1 MTAQTRIRHRILP
14 LLAAFGLV
22 AAFTQ
27 PAGATT
33 VTPVFVP
40 GNPSCASLGYAFGF
54 KVDPP
59 NAGTYSIDGI
69 NTVTVTTD
77 GVSFDWSSTLEMD
90 AVISKGGPNANV
102 FVYDPPA
109 EATSD
114 TGLASPINPNTGKPY
129 GLSHIDFCFDYEVK
143 VTKDAHTSF
152 TRSYQW
158 SIDKSVAPEAWN
170 LFTGDNGTS
179 LYSIAVA
186 RTGFTDSAWAVA
198 GTITIHNPSPYAAN
212 ITSVADVVSAGIPAT
227 VDCGVSFPYSLAGDG
242 TLECSYQT
250 ALPDGSN
257 RVNTATATTTGTVKS
272 GSGTAAVTF
281 GAPTTEVNASVNV
294 ADSNG
299 GSWAFNDSGVVTY
312 PRTFACNGDQ
322 GIHGNTATIVQT
334 GQSDSASVAVQ
345 CYGLQVSKDAR
356 TSLTRTWSWT
366 IAKSADQT
374 NVLLTPGQQFLVNY
388 QVSLGATSTDSDWMA
403 RGTITVV
410 NPNPLRGALLQSVT
424 DLAGTIAGTV
434 NCSVSFPYL
443 LGPGGT
449 LSCPYTASL
458 PSAAPRTNTGTA
470 TLQSFSYAPD
480 GTGTP
485 GATTSFSGTAAI
497 NFSGATVS
505 KIDECVDVTDSLQ
518 GTLGTVCE
526 NTAPGTFRYSRYVGP
541 FTSPGQCGAQEVKN
555 TATFI
560 AGDTGATRDSSWT
573 VHVMVACSQGCTLT
587 PGYWKTH
594 SRQGPAPYDDTWLQL
609 GPPQESKPFFVS
621 GKTWYQALWTP
632 PAGNAYYIL
641 AHAYIA
647 TSLNALNG
655 ASMPPEVQAAWNE
668 ATALFSSWTP
678 AQVGAQ
684 KGNQQPR
691 KRFLELAGLLD
702 MYNNGLLGPGHC
714 SE

>member
-1 MTAQTRIRHRILP
+1 
-14 LLAAFGLV
+14 
-22 AAFTQ
+22 
-27 PAGATT
+27 
-33 VTPVFVP
+33 
-40 GNPSCASLGYAFGF
+40 
-54 KVDPP
+54 
-59 NAGTYSIDGI
+59 
-69 NTVTVTTD
+69 
-77 GVSFDWSSTLEMD
+77 
-90 AVISKGGPNANV
+90 
-102 FVYDPPA
+102 
-109 EATSD
+109 
-114 TGLASPINPNTGKPY
+114 
-129 GLSHIDFCFDYEVK
+129 EVK

-152 TRSYQW
+152 TRTWQW
-158 SIDKSVAPEAWN
+158 SIDKSVAPQAWN
-170 LFTGDNGTS
+170 LFPGDSVTS
-179 LYSIAVA
+179 LYSVAVT

-198 GTITIHNPSPYAAN
+198 GTITIHNPSPLTAT
-212 ITSVADVVSAGIPAT
+212 ITSVTDVVSPALGAP

-257 RVNTATATTTGTVKS
+257 RTNTATVTTTGQVK
-272 GSGTAAVTF
+272 GGTGTAAVLF

-299 GSWAFNDSGVVTY
+299 SSWTFGDSGTVSY
-312 PRTFACNGDQ
+312 ARTFGCNGDQ

-334 GQSDSASVAVQ
+334 GQSDSASVAIQ

-356 TSLTRTWSWT
+356 TSLTRTWDWT

-374 NVLLTPGQQFLVNY
+374 DVLLTPGQQFLVNY
-388 QVSLGATSTDSDWMA
+388 QVSVGASSTDSDWTA

-410 NPNPLRGALLQSVT
+410 NPNPLRGALLLSVA
-424 DLAGTIAGTV
+424 DLAGTITGTV
-434 NCSVSFPYL
+434 TCSVSFPYL

-449 LSCPYTASL
+449 LSCPYTANL

-470 TLQSFSYAPD
+470 KLQNFSYAPD

-485 GATTSFSGTAAI
+485 GSTTNFSGTAMI
-497 NFSGATVS
+497 DFSGATVS
-505 KIDECVDVTDSLQ
+505 KIDECVDVKDNLQ

-526 NTAPGTFRYSRYVGP
+526 NAAPGTFQYSRYVGP
-541 FTSPGQCGAQEVKN
+541 FTSPGQCGAQQVKN
-555 TATFI
+555 TASFI
-560 AGDTGATRDSSWT
+560 AGDTGATGESSWT
-573 VHVMVACSQGCTLT
+573 VNATVACSQGCTLT

-594 SRQGPAPYDDTWLQL
+594 SRKGPAPYDDTWLQL
-609 GPPQESKPFFVS
+609 GAAQESKPFFLS
-621 GKTWYQALWTP
+621 GKTWYQALWTA

-641 AHAYIA
+641 AHAYAA
-647 TSLNALNG
+647 TTLNGLNG

-668 ATALFSSWTP
+668 ATTLFQTWTP
-678 AQVGAQ
+678 AQLGAQ